1 VGVTILN
8 ALALLEAR
16 SEGASFERTLT
27 LGRLAGFLS
36 PKDLARIARALPP
49 QSAFAKAVARGE
61 SPTFMDDLFRAMG
74 ACEVETLDVS
84 AFEGA
89 SIVHDL
95 NQPLPEALH
104 GRFDAVVDGG
114 TLEHVFNVPLAMK
127 NAMDAVAAGG
137 RFYASLPANNY
148 CGHGFYQFSAE
159 FFYRVFSAENGF
171 TLEKLLVGRAWAH
184 GRWLD
189 GPAFDVSD
197 PNLMRERVNIG
208 GDGGL
213 LFLVQARKDAAAP
226 VFASWPQQ
234 SDYSAQWAE
243 ADVASAPTT
252 RGAASALGQ
261 MTRKA
266 GGAVRVLRRM
276 HARGKWRRQSGANP
290 ALKAHEWR
298 F

>member
-1 VGVTILN
+1 MGVTILN

-16 SEGASFERTLT
+16 AEGASFERTLT

-49 QSAFAKAVARGE
+49 GSAFAETVARGE

-74 ACEVETLDVS
+74 AQEVETLDVS

-89 SIVHDL
+89 TIVHDL

-114 TLEHVFNVPLAMK
+114 TLEHVFNVPVAMR

-159 FFYRVFSAENGF
+159 FFYRVFSQENGF

-189 GPAFDVSD
+189 GPAFDVTD
-197 PNLMRERVNIG
+197 PNVMRERVNIG

-213 LFLVQARKDAAAP
+213 LFLVQARKDATAP

-234 SDYSAQWAE
+234 SDYSAQWAHGGG
-243 ADVASAPTT
+243 ADAPAVWP
-252 RGAASALGQ
+252 AASVVGL
-261 MTRKA
+261 MTRRA
-266 GGAVRVLRRM
+266 RGAVRLLRRM
-276 HARGKWRRQSGANP
+276 HARRKWRRQSRANP
-290 ALKAHEWR
+290 ALKAHEWP

>member
-1 VGVTILN
+1 MGVTILN

-16 SEGASFERTLT
+16 AEGASFERTLT

-49 QSAFAKAVARGE
+49 QTTFAKAVARGE

-74 ACEVETLDVS
+74 ANEVETLDVS

-89 SIVHDL
+89 TIVHDL
-95 NQPLPEALH
+95 NRPLPEALH

-114 TLEHVFNVPLAMK
+114 TLEHVFNVPVAMK
-127 NAMDAVAAGG
+127 NAMDAVAPGG

-159 FFYRVFSAENGF
+159 FFYRVFSPENGF
-171 TLEKLLVGRAWAH
+171 ALEKLLVGRAWAH

-189 GPAFDVSD
+189 GPAFDVTD
-197 PNLMRERVNIG
+197 PNVMRERVNIG

-226 VFASWPQQ
+226 VFANWPQQ
-234 SDYSAQWAE
+234 SDYSAQWAQGGG
-243 ADVASAPTT
+243 ADAPAVQPATSVV
-252 RGAASALGQ
+252 RL
-261 MTRKA
+261 MTRA
-266 GGAVRVLRRM
+266 GGAVRLLRRI
-276 HARGKWRRQSGANP
+276 HALGKWRRQSRANP
-290 ALKAHEWR
+290 ALKAHEWP

>member
-1 VGVTILN
+1 MGVTILN

-16 SEGASFERTLT
+16 AEGASFERTLT

-49 QSAFAKAVARGE
+49 ESAFAQAVARGE

-74 ACEVETLDVS
+74 AREVEALDVS
-84 AFEGA
+84 TFEGA
-89 SIVHDL
+89 TIVHDL
-95 NQPLPEALH
+95 NQPLPQALH
-104 GRFDAVVDGG
+104 GCFDAVVDGG
-114 TLEHVFNVPLAMK
+114 TLEHVFNVPVAMK
-127 NAMDAVAAGG
+127 NAMDAVAPGG
-137 RFYASLPANNY
+137 RFYGSLPANNY

-159 FFYRVFSAENGF
+159 FFYRVFSPQNGF

-189 GPAFDVSD
+189 GPAFDVTD
-197 PNLMRERVNIG
+197 PNVMRERVNIG
-208 GDGGL
+208 GEGGL

-226 VFASWPQQ
+226 VFANWPQQ

-243 ADVASAPTT
+243 S
-252 RGAASALGQ
+252 GAANPPAPRSALSPLAQ

-266 GGAVRVLRRM
+266 GGAVRLLRRM
-276 HARGKWRRQSGANP
+276 HARGKWGRQSRANP
-290 ALKAHEWR
+290 ALKAHEWP

>member
-1 VGVTILN
+1 MGVTILN

-16 SEGASFERTLT
+16 AEGASFERTLT
-27 LGRLAGFLS
+27 LGRLASFLS
-36 PKDLARIARALPP
+36 PRDLARIARALPP
-49 QSAFAKAVARGE
+49 ESAFAKAIARGE

-74 ACEVETLDVS
+74 AREVETLDVS

-89 SIVHDL
+89 TIVHDL

-114 TLEHVFNVPLAMK
+114 TLEHVFNVPVAMK
-127 NAMDAVAAGG
+127 NSMDAVAPGG

-148 CGHGFYQFSAE
+148 CGHGFYQFSAV
-159 FFYRVFSAENGF
+159 FFYRVFSPQNGF

-189 GPAFDVSD
+189 GPAFDVTD
-197 PNLMRERVNIG
+197 PNVMRERVNIG

-213 LFLVQARKDAAAP
+213 LFLVQARKDAAAT
-226 VFASWPQQ
+226 VFATWPQQ
-234 SDYSAQWAE
+234 SDYSAQWAQGG
-243 ADVASAPTT
+243 DAPAM
-252 RGAASALGQ
+252 RPAASAVGL
-261 MTRKA
+261 MTRRV
-266 GGAVRVLRRM
+266 GGAVRLLRRM
-276 HARGKWRRQSGANP
+276 RARGKWRRQSRANP